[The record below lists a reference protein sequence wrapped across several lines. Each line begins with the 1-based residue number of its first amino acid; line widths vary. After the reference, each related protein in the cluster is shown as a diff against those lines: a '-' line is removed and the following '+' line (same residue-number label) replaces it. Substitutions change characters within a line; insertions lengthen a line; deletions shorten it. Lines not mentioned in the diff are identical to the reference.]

1 MTTVGRSVLREVD
14 LQSQEFAV
22 GSQVWTRGVPERM
35 VIMLI
40 MEIPVKRNENF
51 QFFQMNSLL
60 SPAITV
66 EC

>member
-35 VIMLI
+35 VTMLI

-51 QFFQMNSLL
+51 QFSQMNSLL

>member
-1 MTTVGRSVLREVD
+1 MTTVGRSVLRKVD

>member
-1 MTTVGRSVLREVD
+1 MTTVGRSVLRKVD

-51 QFFQMNSLL
+51 QFSQMNSLL